1 MALIEPRRHLLL
13 LLLLCCD
20 ADAQA
25 PDKMPAF
32 EKPAPVVNIK
42 RQGSSFI
49 VHAAVILPVTRCE
62 AYALLTDYASQPS
75 YIPGMLEI
83 GVERISETVVKVRQ
97 LVEAHVL
104 FFSIDVEIVLVME
117 EMPGRYITFRQTE
130 GDLESY
136 SGIWTLLDAAE
147 GTKLTY
153 DAELLFAGYVPGFL
167 GKMVL
172 EDESAKRF
180 EAVAKEAGAR
190 KAGGRLS
197 CNSAQ
202 SENDAPVSRYTAR

>member
-1 MALIEPRRHLLL
+1 MARIEPRRYLLL
-13 LLLLCCD
+13 LLLLCCH
-20 ADAQA
+20 AEAQQET
-25 PDKMPAF
+25 PVPEKMPVL
-32 EKPAPVVNIK
+32 EKQGPVVNIERK
-42 RQGSSFI
+42 GSSFI
-49 VHAAVILPVTRCE
+49 VHASVALPVTRCE
-62 AYALLTDYASQPS
+62 AYALLTDYASLPS

-97 LVEAHVL
+97 LAEAKVL
-104 FFSIDVEIVLVME
+104 FFSIEVETVLEME
-117 EMPGRYITFRQTE
+117 EVFNRYITFRQTK

-136 SGIWTLLDAAE
+136 SGVWTLLEAPE

-153 DAELLFAGYVPGFL
+153 DAELVFDGYVPGFL

-190 KAGGRLS
+190 KASGGLS
-197 CNSAQ
+197 CSSARP
-202 SENDAPVSRYTAR
+202 E